1 MALELKHLAAYLP
14 YNLKCRTE
22 WGIMELSSLKNIKKE
37 VKVWFETSR
46 FSKNFNNAILRKN
59 NCVGRG
65 FHLSQVKPVLR
76 PLTDLIKEIQIG
88 KESFI
93 PICKLA
99 SLRSDNEG
107 NGNYLY
113 FNEDF
118 SKKVIKVGERD
129 GLFYCQWSYWQNSD
143 GIISEFSF
151 CNKMDKF
158 GFGQINYHK
167 NANWLNQHRL
177 DVTSVNQLHYFE
189 YLFAWHFD
197 VFGLI
202 EKGLAIDINTEEL

>member
-1 MALELKHLAAYLP
+1 MALEIKHLAAYLQ

-46 FSKNFNNAILRKN
+46 FSKNFNNAILREN

-99 SLRSDNEG
+99 SLRCDDEG
-107 NGNYLY
+107 DGCYLY
-113 FNEDF
+113 FSQDF
-118 SKKVIKVGERD
+118 TKKITKVGERD
-129 GLFYCQWSYWQNSD
+129 GLFYCQWLFWENSD
-143 GIISEFSF
+143 GVTVEFSF
-151 CNKMDKF
+151 CNKMDKP
-158 GFGQINYHK
+158 GFTKCNTYK
-167 NANWLNQHRL
+167 NAGWLNSLQLTPL
-177 DVTSVNQLHYFE
+177 DVNQLDYFE
-189 YLFAWHFD
+189 YLFA
-197 VFGLI
+197 
-202 EKGLAIDINTEEL
+202 